1 MIGALKKIDSHWEG
15 RWEMPSVQGY
25 LAEKSLTLVVL
36 GEVTAVV
43 EDPAWE
49 LGGLEAVL
57 LSS

>member
-1 MIGALKKIDSHWEG
+1 
-15 RWEMPSVQGY
+15 MPSVQGY
-25 LAEKSLTLVVL
+25 LAEKSLTLAVL